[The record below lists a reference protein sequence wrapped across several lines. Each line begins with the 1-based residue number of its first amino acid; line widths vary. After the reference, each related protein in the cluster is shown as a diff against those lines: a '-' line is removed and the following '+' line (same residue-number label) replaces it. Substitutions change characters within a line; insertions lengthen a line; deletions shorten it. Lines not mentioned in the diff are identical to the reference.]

1 MKSKLFEP
9 PSRRREGGGAHDQ
22 DEADHGFRNPLEL
35 SLRISSGV
43 TTCNVGRG
51 DSGECRG
58 LLATRDNLAVH
69 QRDHGAK
76 KWLPAEIHSGF
87 IHPWSLAA
95 RQQKAVFE
103 QASSTPRS
111 VYVSPTPCVAI
122 CLCIFGKMNTCSSS
136 SGYLAWIAVCAT
148 RDAHPSSSMPPPP
161 LLVGWPPVRTSRK
174 HLSLLKP
181 GTDGENDAKRRK
193 FTEREATTVLTTE
206 SRSRPAMFVKVN
218 MEGYVVGRKID
229 LGAHESYRSLYRA
242 LSNLLHN
249 FLSCTGAR
257 TGFHPLSVPNYSNN
271 SGEQDDDF
279 VLLYEDSEGDQMLVG
294 DIPWEYVVYYFC
306 EKALHCSWQKE
317 SCYRYGFKIL
327 FKLQIFISTKFQ
339 CMFAAGGEAQKT
351 YHKQQLN
358 H

>member
-43 TTCNVGRG
+43 MTCNVGRG

-103 QASSTPRS
+103 QASSTPR
-111 VYVSPTPCVAI
+111 
-122 CLCIFGKMNTCSSS
+122 
-136 SGYLAWIAVCAT
+136 YLAWVAVCAS

-193 FTEREATTVLTTE
+193 LTEREATTVLTTE

-257 TGFHPLSVPNYSNN
+257 TGFHPLSVR
-271 SGEQDDDF
+271 
-279 VLLYEDSEGDQMLVG
+279 VLY
-294 DIPWEYVVYYFC
+294 
-306 EKALHCSWQKE
+306 
-317 SCYRYGFKIL
+317 
-327 FKLQIFISTKFQ
+327 
-339 CMFAAGGEAQKT
+339 
-351 YHKQQLN
+351 
-358 H
+358 

>member
-1 MKSKLFEP
+1 MKSILFEP
-9 PSRRREGGGAHDQ
+9 PSRRQEGGGAHDQ
-22 DEADHGFRNPLEL
+22 DKATEAAHGFRNPLEL

-43 TTCNVGRG
+43 MACNVGGG

-58 LLATRDNLAVH
+58 LLATRDNLVVH
-69 QRDHGAK
+69 RRDQGAK
-76 KWLPAEIHSGF
+76 EWLPAEIHSGF

-103 QASSTPRS
+103 QASSAP
-111 VYVSPTPCVAI
+111 
-122 CLCIFGKMNTCSSS
+122 
-136 SGYLAWIAVCAT
+136 
-148 RDAHPSSSMPPPP
+148 RDAHPSSSTPPPPPPP

-181 GTDGENDAKRRK
+181 GMDGENDAKRRK
-193 FTEREATTVLTTE
+193 LTEREATTVLTTE

-242 LSNLLHN
+242 LSKLLRN

-257 TGFHPLSVPNYSNN
+257 MRSANYSNN
-271 SGEQDDDF
+271 SGEQDDEVADDDF

-294 DIPWEYVVYYFC
+294 DIPWELFITSVKKLYIAHGRK
-306 EKALHCSWQKE
+306 KA
-317 SCYRYGFKIL
+317 
-327 FKLQIFISTKFQ
+327 
-339 CMFAAGGEAQKT
+339 AAGGEAQKT
-351 YHKQQLN
+351 HHKQQLN